1 MTSNESARK
10 YRLKR
15 RLDTPADGYDK
26 DYNASLE
33 LVESINDKY
42 RSIDGDRGKLQK
54 HRLMMQ
60 ARLEEMRTIQSCH
73 KIIKT
78 VVGVY

>member
-1 MTSNESARK
+1 M
-10 YRLKR
+10 
-15 RLDTPADGYDK
+15 

-42 RSIDGDRGKLQK
+42 RSIDEDRGKLQK

-60 ARLEEMRTIQSCH
+60 ARLEEMRAIQDELRRLEWADMLYLGC
-73 KIIKT
+73 
-78 VVGVY
+78 GGRCGG